1 MSSPVVIIGSGFAA
15 YQLVKSIRRAS
26 QEQAIIVITAG
37 SGDDYVKPELS
48 HVFSKKLTAQDM
60 VKQSGAD
67 FASEHNITLMTNT
80 HIDEIN
86 RIEKTVSCQGI
97 EIAYDN
103 LVLATGAQSF
113 VPFVDGDAAKDI
125 ITLNSLDEYQQ
136 SQDQL
141 VNAKSVLVVGAGLV
155 GSEIAMDLASANYDV
170 ILTDRAD
177 ALLPSLLPEFISS
190 QLYQTMRR
198 QGVDLQLGNELSK
211 MTKTATGI
219 EVSFNNGY
227 TTHVD
232 SVLCAAGLKPNIAL
246 ASGVG
251 LAVNRGIV
259 VDKQLRTQDPHIFA
273 IGDCAEID
281 GKHLAFL
288 QPIILSANALA
299 KTLTNTATDVT
310 FPAMLVKVK
319 TPLYPI
325 QLSGNTTASDANWQV
340 EMTESGMTAKAYNS
354 DAQLIGFV
362 VTQANMPEAFKLLR
376 LLPNVSTVPAV
387 SKVLKVA

>member
-1 MSSPVVIIGSGFAA
+1 MSLPVVIIGSGFAA
-15 YQLVKSIRRAS
+15 YQLVKSIRRLS
-26 QEQAIIVITAG
+26 KEQAIIVITAG
-37 SGDDYVKPELS
+37 CGDDYVKPELS

-60 VKQSGAD
+60 VKQSGAE
-67 FASEHNITLMTNT
+67 FAAEHNITLMSNT
-80 HIDEIN
+80 CIDKIN

-97 EIAYDN
+97 EIAYEN

-136 SQDQL
+136 SQEQL
-141 VNAKSVLVVGAGLV
+141 VKAKSVLVVGAGLV
-155 GSEIAMDLASANYDV
+155 GSEIAMDLAIANYDV
-170 ILTDRAD
+170 ILTDRSD

-198 QGVDLQLGNELSK
+198 QGVELQLGNELNK

-227 TTHVD
+227 KANVD
-232 SVLCAAGLKPNIAL
+232 SVLCAAGLQPNTVL
-246 ASGVG
+246 ASEVG
-251 LAVNRGIV
+251 LAVSRGIV

-299 KTLTNTATDVT
+299 KTLTDTATEVAL
-310 FPAMLVKVK
+310 PAMLVKVK

-340 EMTESGMTAKAYNS
+340 EMTESGMTAKAYDS
-354 DAQLIGFV
+354 EEQLIGFV

-376 LLPNVSTVPAV
+376 LLPNVSTVP
-387 SKVLKVA
+387 KVA

>member
-1 MSSPVVIIGSGFAA
+1 MIGGNEKCIVIIGSGFAA
-15 YQLVKSIRRAS
+15 YQLVKSIRRAN
-26 QEQAIIVITAG
+26 QEQAIMVITAG

-67 FASEHNITLMTNT
+67 FAAEYNITLMNYTRV
-80 HIDEIN
+80 DEIN
-86 RIEKTVSCQGI
+86 RLDKTVSCQGI
-97 EIAYDN
+97 DIAYEN

-113 VPFVDGDAAKDI
+113 VPFVDGDAANDI
-125 ITLNSLDEYQQ
+125 ITLNSLDEYQL
-136 SQDQL
+136 SQDKLAQ
-141 VNAKSVLVVGAGLV
+141 AKSVLVVGAGLV
-155 GSEIAMDLASANYDV
+155 GTEIAMDLAIADYKV
-170 ILTDRAD
+170 ILSDRAD

-198 QGVDLQLGNELSK
+198 QGVELQLGNELSS
-211 MTKTATGI
+211 MTKTNTGI
-219 EVSFNNGY
+219 AVSFKNGH
-227 TTHVD
+227 TANVD
-232 SVLCAAGLKPNIAL
+232 SVLCAAGLKPNTAL
-246 ASGVG
+246 ASQAG

-259 VDKQLRTQDPHIFA
+259 VDKQLSTNDPHIFA

-299 KTLTNTATDVT
+299 KTLTGAVSEVM

-319 TPLYPI
+319 TPLFPI

-340 EMTESGMTAKAYNS
+340 EWTASGMTAKAYDS
-354 DAQLIGFV
+354 EDQLIGFV

-376 LLPNVSTVPAV
+376 LLP
-387 SKVLKVA
+387 KLKA

>member
-1 MSSPVVIIGSGFAA
+1 M
-15 YQLVKSIRRAS
+15 
-26 QEQAIIVITAG
+26 ITAG

-136 SQDQL
+136 SQTQL
-141 VNAKSVLVVGAGLV
+141 ANAKSVLVVGAGLV
-155 GSEIAMDLASANYDV
+155 GTEIAMDLASANYDV

-198 QGVDLQLGNELSK
+198 QGVDLQLGNELRK

-251 LAVNRGIV
+251 LTVNRGIV

-299 KTLTNTATDVT
+299 KTLTDNATDVT

-340 EMTESGMTAKAYNS
+340 DITDSGMTAKAYDS

-376 LLPNVSTVPAV
+376 QLPAV

>member
-67 FASEHNITLMTNT
+67 FASAHNITLMTNT
-80 HIDEIN
+80 YVDEIN

-136 SQDQL
+136 SQAQL

-155 GSEIAMDLASANYDV
+155 GTEIAMDLAIANYDV

-177 ALLPSLLPEFISS
+177 ALLPRLLPEFISS
-190 QLYQTMRR
+190 QLYQIMRK
-198 QGVDLQLGNELSK
+198 QGVELQLGNELSK

-227 TTHVD
+227 TTNVD
-232 SVLCAAGLKPNIAL
+232 SVLCAAGLQPNTAL

-273 IGDCAEID
+273 IGDCAEIG

-299 KTLTNTATDVT
+299 KTLTNSATDVT

-340 EMTESGMTAKAYNS
+340 EMTELGMTAKAYDS

-376 LLPNVSTVPAV
+376 LLPAVST
-387 SKVLKVA
+387 VLKVA

>member
-1 MSSPVVIIGSGFAA
+1 MIGGNEKSIVIIGSGFAA

-26 QEQAIIVITAG
+26 QQQAIIVITAG

-60 VKQSGAD
+60 VKQTGAE
-67 FASEHNITLMTNT
+67 FAAEHNITLMNNT
-80 HIDEIN
+80 YVDEIN

-103 LVLATGAQSF
+103 LVIAAGAQSF

-136 SQDQL
+136 SQQQL
-141 VNAKSVLVVGAGLV
+141 VSAKSVLVVGAGLV
-155 GSEIAMDLASANYDV
+155 GTEIAMDLSIANYEV
-170 ILTDRAD
+170 ILSDRAD
-177 ALLPSLLPEFISS
+177 SLLPSLLPEFVSS

-198 QGVDLQLGNELSK
+198 QGVELQLGNELSK
-211 MTKTATGI
+211 MTKTDSGI
-219 EVSFNNGY
+219 TVSFKNGH
-227 TTHVD
+227 TASVD
-232 SVLCAAGLKPNIAL
+232 AVLCAAGLRPNTTL
-246 ASGVG
+246 ASQAG

-259 VDKQLRTQDPHIFA
+259 VNKQLTTNDPHIFA

-299 KTLTNTATDVT
+299 KTLTDTATAVT

-319 TPLYPI
+319 TPLYLI
-325 QLSGNTTASDANWQV
+325 QLSGNTTASDVRWQV
-340 EMTESGMTAKAYNS
+340 DMTDSGMTAKAYDS
-354 DAQLIGFV
+354 DEQLIGFV

-376 LLPNVSTVPAV
+376 LLPN
-387 SKVLKVA
+387 

>member
-1 MSSPVVIIGSGFAA
+1 MIDGNEKCIVIIGSGFAA

-67 FASEHNITLMTNT
+67 FAAEHNITLMNNT
-80 HIDEIN
+80 YVDGIN
-86 RIEKTVSCQGI
+86 RTEKTVSCQGI
-97 EIAYDN
+97 EIVYDN

-113 VPFVDGDAAKDI
+113 VPFVGGDAAKDI

-136 SQDQL
+136 SQEQL
-141 VNAKSVLVVGAGLV
+141 AKAKSVLVVGAGLV
-155 GSEIAMDLASANYDV
+155 GTEIAMDLAIADYKV
-170 ILTDRAD
+170 ILSDRAD
-177 ALLPSLLPEFISS
+177 SLLPSLLPEFVSS

-198 QGVDLQLGNELSK
+198 QGVELQLGNELSC
-211 MTKTATGI
+211 MTKTDTGI
-219 EVSFNNGY
+219 AVSFKNGHS
-227 TTHVD
+227 TTVD
-232 SVLCAAGLKPNIAL
+232 SVLCAAGLKPNTAL
-246 ASGVG
+246 ANDAG
-251 LAVNRGIV
+251 LVVNRGIV
-259 VDKQLRTQDPHIFA
+259 VDKQLSTNDPHIFA

-299 KTLTNTATDVT
+299 KTLTGMVTDVM

-340 EMTESGMTAKAYNS
+340 ELTTSGMTAKAYDS

-376 LLPNVSTVPAV
+376 LLPKLTI
-387 SKVLKVA
+387 

>member
-1 MSSPVVIIGSGFAA
+1 MNSPIVIIGSGFAA

-67 FASEHNITLMTNT
+67 FAAEYNITLMNNT
-80 HIDEIN
+80 YVNEID

-113 VPFVDGDAAKDI
+113 VPFVDGDAAKGI

-136 SQDQL
+136 SQAQL

-155 GSEIAMDLASANYDV
+155 GTEIAMDLAIANYDV

-198 QGVDLQLGNELSK
+198 QGLELQLGNELSK

-219 EVSFNNGY
+219 EVSFKNGY
-227 TTHVD
+227 TTNVD
-232 SVLCAAGLKPNIAL
+232 SVLCAAGLKPNTVL
-246 ASGVG
+246 ASEVG

-259 VDKQLRTQDPHIFA
+259 VDKQLRTLDPHIFA

-299 KTLTNTATDVT
+299 KTLTGTATNVI
-310 FPAMLVKVK
+310 FSAMLVKVK

-325 QLSGNTTASDANWQV
+325 QLSGNTTASDANWLV
-340 EMTESGMTAKAYNS
+340 EMTDSGMTAKAYDS
-354 DAQLIGFV
+354 DEQLIGFV

-376 LLPNVSTVPAV
+376 LLPKIA
-387 SKVLKVA
+387 

>member
-80 HIDEIN
+80 HVDEIN

-125 ITLNSLDEYQQ
+125 ITLNSLDEYQR
-136 SQDQL
+136 SQAQL

-155 GSEIAMDLASANYDV
+155 GSEIAMDLAIANYDV

-198 QGVDLQLGNELSK
+198 QGIELQLGNELSK

-219 EVSFNNGY
+219 DVSFNNGY

-232 SVLCAAGLKPNIAL
+232 SVLCAAGLKPNTAL
-246 ASGVG
+246 ASEVG

-340 EMTESGMTAKAYNS
+340 DITDSGMTAKAYDS

-376 LLPNVSTVPAV
+376 LLPNVSTV
-387 SKVLKVA
+387 LKVA

>member
-1 MSSPVVIIGSGFAA
+1 MSLPVVIIGSGFAA
-15 YQLVKSIRRAS
+15 YQLVKSIRRAT

-60 VKQSGAD
+60 VKQSGAE
-67 FASEHNITLMTNT
+67 FAAEHNITLMSNT
-80 HIDEIN
+80 YVDEIN
-86 RIEKTVSCQGI
+86 RIEQTVSCQGI
-97 EIAYDN
+97 KIAYDN
-103 LVLATGAQSF
+103 LVIATGAQSF

-136 SQDQL
+136 SQTQL
-141 VNAKSVLVVGAGLV
+141 ANAKSILVVGAGLV
-155 GSEIAMDLASANYDV
+155 GTEIAMDLAIANYEV
-170 ILTDRAD
+170 ILSDRAD
-177 ALLPSLLPEFISS
+177 ALLPSLLPEFVSS

-198 QGVDLQLGNELSK
+198 QGLELQLGNELCK
-211 MTKTATGI
+211 MTKTNTGI
-219 EVSFNNGY
+219 TVSFKSGA
-227 TTHVD
+227 TACVD
-232 SVLCAAGLKPNIAL
+232 AVLCAAGLKPNTAL
-246 ASGVG
+246 ASQAG

-259 VDKQLRTQDPHIFA
+259 VDKQLTTNDPHIFA

-299 KTLTNTATDVT
+299 KTLTNTATDVI

-325 QLSGNTTASDANWQV
+325 QLSGNTTAIDARWQV
-340 EMTESGMTAKAYNS
+340 ELTTSGMTAKAYDS
-354 DAQLIGFV
+354 SEQLIGFV

-376 LLPNVSTVPAV
+376 LLPNVSTVP
-387 SKVLKVA
+387 KVV

>member
-80 HIDEIN
+80 HVDEIN

-136 SQDQL
+136 SQAQL
-141 VNAKSVLVVGAGLV
+141 ANAKSVLVVGAGLV
-155 GSEIAMDLASANYDV
+155 GSEIAMDLAIANYDV

-198 QGVDLQLGNELSK
+198 QGIELQLGNELSK

-219 EVSFNNGY
+219 DVSFNNGY
-227 TTHVD
+227 TTNVD
-232 SVLCAAGLKPNIAL
+232 SVLCAAGLKPNTAL
-246 ASGVG
+246 ASEAG
-251 LAVNRGIV
+251 LPVNRGIV

-299 KTLTNTATDVT
+299 KTLTDNATDVT

-340 EMTESGMTAKAYNS
+340 DITDSGMTAKAYDS

-376 LLPNVSTVPAV
+376 LLPNVSTV
-387 SKVLKVA
+387 LKVA

>member
-97 EIAYDN
+97 EIAYNN

-136 SQDQL
+136 SQAQL
-141 VNAKSVLVVGAGLV
+141 ANAKSVLVVGAGLV
-155 GSEIAMDLASANYDV
+155 GSEIAMDLAIANYDV

-198 QGVDLQLGNELSK
+198 QGIELQLGNELSK

-219 EVSFNNGY
+219 DVSFNNGY
-227 TTHVD
+227 TTNVD
-232 SVLCAAGLKPNIAL
+232 SVLCAAGLKPNTAL
-246 ASGVG
+246 ASEAG
-251 LAVNRGIV
+251 LPVNRGIV

-299 KTLTNTATDVT
+299 KTLTDNATDVT

-340 EMTESGMTAKAYNS
+340 DITDSGMTAKAYDS

-376 LLPNVSTVPAV
+376 LLPNVSTV
-387 SKVLKVA
+387 LKVA

>member
-1 MSSPVVIIGSGFAA
+1 MIGGNEKYVVIIGSGFAA
-15 YQLVKSIRRAS
+15 YQLVKSIRRTSA
-26 QEQAIIVITAG
+26 EQAIIVITAG

-67 FASEHNITLMTNT
+67 FAAEYNITLMNHTRVDA
-80 HIDEIN
+80 ID
-86 RIEKTVSCQGI
+86 RLEKTVSCQGI
-97 EIAYDN
+97 DIAYEN

-113 VPFVDGDAAKDI
+113 VPFVEGDAAKDI

-136 SQDQL
+136 SQDKL
-141 VNAKSVLVVGAGLV
+141 AKAKSVLVVGAGLV
-155 GSEIAMDLASANYDV
+155 GTEIAMDLAIADYEV
-170 ILTDRAD
+170 ILSDRAD

-198 QGVDLQLGNELSK
+198 QGVELQLGNELSK
-211 MTKTATGI
+211 MTTTDTGI
-219 EVSFNNGY
+219 AVSFKNGH
-227 TTHVD
+227 TTNVD
-232 SVLCAAGLKPNIAL
+232 SVLCAAGLKPNTAL
-246 ASGVG
+246 ASQAG

-259 VDKQLRTQDPHIFA
+259 VDKQLKTNDPHIFA

-299 KTLTNTATDVT
+299 KTLNGSTTEVM

-319 TPLYPI
+319 TPLYPM
-325 QLSGNTTASDANWQV
+325 QLSGNTTAADANWQV
-340 EMTESGMTAKAYNS
+340 DMTASGMTAKAYDS
-354 DAQLIGFV
+354 AEQLIGFV
-362 VTQANMPEAFKLLR
+362 VTQDNMKNAFPLLR
-376 LLPNVSTVPAV
+376 ALPANT
-387 SKVLKVA
+387 

>member
-67 FASEHNITLMTNT
+67 FASEHNITLMNNT
-80 HIDEIN
+80 YVDEIN

-136 SQDQL
+136 SQTQL

-155 GSEIAMDLASANYDV
+155 GTEIAMDLASANYDV
-170 ILTDRAD
+170 ILTDRTD

-190 QLYQTMRR
+190 QLYQIMRR
-198 QGVDLQLGNELSK
+198 QGVELQLGNELSK
-211 MTKTATGI
+211 MTKTTTGI
-219 EVSFNNGY
+219 DVSFNNGY

-232 SVLCAAGLKPNIAL
+232 SVLCAAGLKPNTAL

-299 KTLTNTATDVT
+299 KTLTNTATDVI

-325 QLSGNTTASDANWQV
+325 QLSGNTTSADARWQV
-340 EMTESGMTAKAYNS
+340 EWTTSGMTAKAF
-354 DAQLIGFV
+354 DRDEVLMGFV

-376 LLPNVSTVPAV
+376 LLPNVSTVPE
-387 SKVLKVA
+387 VLKVA

>member
-1 MSSPVVIIGSGFAA
+1 MSSHVVIIGSGFAA
-15 YQLVKSIRRAS
+15 YQLVKSIRRLS
-26 QEQAIIVITAG
+26 KEQAIIVITTG

-60 VKQSGAD
+60 VKQSGID
-67 FASEHNITLMTNT
+67 FAAEYNITLMKNT
-80 HIDEIN
+80 HVDKIN
-86 RIEKTVSCQGI
+86 RTEKTVSCHGI

-113 VPFVDGDAAKDI
+113 VPFVDGDAAKEI

-136 SQDQL
+136 SQEQL
-141 VNAKSVLVVGAGLV
+141 ANAKSVLVVGAGLV
-155 GSEIAMDLASANYDV
+155 GTEIAMDLAIAHYDV
-170 ILTDRAD
+170 ILSDRSD
-177 ALLPSLLPEFISS
+177 SLLPNLLPEFISS
-190 QLYQTMRR
+190 QLYQAMRR
-198 QGVDLQLGNELSK
+198 QGVKLQLGNELSK
-211 MTKTATGI
+211 MTKTDTGI
-219 EVSFNNGY
+219 EVHFKNGY
-227 TTHVD
+227 SAKVD
-232 SVLCAAGLKPNIAL
+232 SVVCAAGLKPNTTL
-246 ASGVG
+246 ASLVG

-259 VDKQLRTQDPHIFA
+259 VDKQLRTNDPHIFA

-299 KTLTNTATDVT
+299 KTLTNAATNVI

-325 QLSGNTTASDANWQV
+325 QLSGNTTAQDARWQI
-340 EMTESGMTAKAYNS
+340 ELTTSGMTAKAF
-354 DAQLIGFV
+354 DRDEVLMGFV

-376 LLPNVSTVPAV
+376 LLPNVPQ
-387 SKVLKVA
+387 VAK